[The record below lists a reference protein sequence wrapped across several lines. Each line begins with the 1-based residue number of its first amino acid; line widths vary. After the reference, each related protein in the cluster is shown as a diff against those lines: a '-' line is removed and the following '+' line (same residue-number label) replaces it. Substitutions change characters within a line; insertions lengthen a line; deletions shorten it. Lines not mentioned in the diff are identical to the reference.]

1 MQPLNDLKI
10 AKARLS
16 TPIAGSVTVMSWS
29 IGDEIDTRTLTDLYH
44 VATDGT
50 ASNHVWKLF
59 VTDVLDTKAGI
70 IFLKTM

>member
-1 MQPLNDLKI
+1 
-10 AKARLS
+10 
-16 TPIAGSVTVMSWS
+16 MSWS

-70 IFLKTM
+70 FKETFNSFDFYKNFLL

>member
-1 MQPLNDLKI
+1 
-10 AKARLS
+10 
-16 TPIAGSVTVMSWS
+16 MSWS

-70 IFLKTM
+70 F